1 MGKTSFLPVFTGLR
15 WPSLGSGLWVPASL
29 GETELWVHE
38 DTNSILAGDV
48 NRAIPSSRLTRRCT
62 VWVRRSSRGSARVV
76 WSVKADDHVG
86 DSTDC
91 WAFAEMIV
99 FNEL

>member
-1 MGKTSFLPVFTGLR
+1 MRKTSFLPVFTGL
-15 WPSLGSGLWVPASL
+15 WVPASL
-29 GETELWVHE
+29 E
-38 DTNSILAGDV
+38 DTNSILAGDA

-62 VWVRRSSRGSARVV
+62 VWVRRSSRGSARVE